1 MVASQPPSKTLA
13 LAIGGMSCVNCEA
26 LIERKFRDIPNIQ
39 AARVDHTR
47 GYAEIEH
54 TGELDLATLQ
64 RAVADDGY
72 AVSPWRR
79 HSARDI
85 AEIAGAFAVLIGIV
99 FALQYFDLLPHGI
112 AVSDTMSY
120 SLVVLIGLVASVSS
134 CMAVTGGL
142 LVAAA
147 STYNASHP
155 SLGGVERLK
164 PHLYFNSGR
173 IVSYTVFGGVIGAIG
188 SALTLSAKAN
198 GVLTIAASVI
208 MIALGLKML
217 GLFPGLGRLLPS
229 LPRAVSDRIQGL
241 ASRPTEGGAFALGA
255 ATFFLPCGFTQAL
268 QLYVLGKGD
277 VATGA
282 LTMLA
287 FSLGTLPALISL
299 SALSSFAKGVLQR
312 RFLRIAGAAVIVL
325 GVLNI
330 EYGLVLSG
338 LGAGA
343 SLTEGE
349 TEKPVT
355 ATMINGKQVVVMK
368 VVDFGYIPHVFE
380 VKQNLP
386 VEWRIDASEAVGCG
400 QLLLAPR
407 LGIRRLLSSVSTTT
421 ITFMPREPGEFA
433 FNCGMGMMTP
443 GSKFVVVPNSPG

>member
-1 MVASQPPSKTLA
+1 
-13 LAIGGMSCVNCEA
+13 
-26 LIERKFRDIPNIQ
+26 
-39 AARVDHTR
+39 VDHTR

-72 AVSPWRR
+72 AVSPWSGAAALKR
-79 HSARDI
+79 HSARDV
-85 AEIAGAFAVLIGIV
+85 AEIAGAFAVLIGII
-99 FALQYFDLLPHGI
+99 FALQYFDLLPHGL
-112 AVSDTMSY
+112 AVSDSMSY
-120 SLVVLIGLVASVSS
+120 GLVVLIGLVASVSS

-147 STYNASHP
+147 ATYNTSHASL
-155 SLGGVERLK
+155 SGFERVK
-164 PHLYFNSGR
+164 PHLYFNVGR
-173 IVSYTVFGGVIGAIG
+173 IVSYTLLGGVIGAIG
-188 SALTLSAKAN
+188 SALTLSAEAT
-198 GVLTIAASVI
+198 GVLTIVASVI
-208 MIALGLKML
+208 MIAIGLKML
-217 GLFPGLGRLLPS
+217 GLLPGFGRLLPD
-229 LPRAVSDRIQGL
+229 LPRAVSDRIHGL
-241 ASRPTEGGAFALGA
+241 ATRQAKGGAFALGA

-277 VATGA
+277 IATGA

-287 FSLGTLPALISL
+287 FSLGTLPALVSL
-299 SALSSFAKGVLQR
+299 SALSSFAKGALQR
-312 RFLRIAGAAVIVL
+312 RFLRMAGAAVIVL

-330 EYGLVLSG
+330 EHGLVLSG
-338 LGAGA
+338 LGANA

-349 TEKPVT
+349 AEA
-355 ATMINGKQVVVMK
+355 ATRPTMVNGRQVVVMK

-380 VKQNLP
+380 VKQNVP
-386 VEWRIDASEAVGCG
+386 VEWRIDASEAAGCG

-421 ITFMPREPGEFA
+421 ITFMPREPGEFP

-443 GSKFVVVPNSPG
+443 GSKFVVVPNSAG